1 MDHQESSKDVGSK
14 KERAKAFRREKTG
27 HVLGDKWVHYG
38 WKVGERDQK
47 KKKNNRKEKEK
58 TNKQKTV
65 WRKWLLIYFWMS

>member
-47 KKKNNRKEKEK
+47 KKKKTMEKK
-58 TNKQKTV
+58 KKKQINKKQ
-65 WRKWLLIYFWMS
+65 YGGNDY